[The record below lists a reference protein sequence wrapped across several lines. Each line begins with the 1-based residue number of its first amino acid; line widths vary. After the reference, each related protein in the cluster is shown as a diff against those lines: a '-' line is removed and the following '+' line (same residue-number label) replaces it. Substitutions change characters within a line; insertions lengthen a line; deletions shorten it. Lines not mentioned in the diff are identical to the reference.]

1 MDTNTISLDRIVR
14 RAKDVMTFNTRT
26 YEEITRDPS
35 ATTEAAIVVATVAIF
50 SGLGYLFEGPYAL
63 IGAVVAML
71 VGWVISA
78 AVIYFVGTRVTGS
91 QATTSSVE
99 RVMRIVGYAAVPG
112 VFSLFSG
119 LWLVGWL
126 IATVIFFWL
135 LITMVL
141 AIRASMDMTL
151 SRAMLTGLIAWIANL
166 IVTGLVWAIFDINPT
181 FPFT

>member
-14 RAKDVMTFNTRT
+14 RAKDVMSFNTRT
-26 YEEITRDPS
+26 YEEIVRDPS

-50 SGLGYLFEGPYAL
+50 SGLGQLFDGPSAL
-63 IGAVVAML
+63 IGGVIAML
-71 VGWVISA
+71 LGWVISA
-78 AVIYFVGTRVTGS
+78 AVIYFVGTRVTGTQTGS
-91 QATTSSVE
+91 ASVE

-112 VFSLFSG
+112 IFSLFTG

-126 IATVIFFWL
+126 IATVLFFWL

-141 AIRASMDMTL
+141 AIRASMDMTI

-166 IVTGLVWAIFDINPT
+166 IVTGIVWWIFDINPT